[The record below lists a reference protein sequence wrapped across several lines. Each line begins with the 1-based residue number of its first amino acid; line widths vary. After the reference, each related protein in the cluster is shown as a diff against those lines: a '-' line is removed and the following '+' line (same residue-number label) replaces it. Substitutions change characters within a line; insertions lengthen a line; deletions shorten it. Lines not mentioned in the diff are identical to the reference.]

1 MDWNCCLKILVKWLK
16 FNIKYKNILVLTL
29 LSQLFLSPI
38 YAQYPDTNV
47 GVIDLNYILSESD
60 AAVDAAKQIED
71 IAKQIEDEI
80 KNTDQSLID
89 EQNELIESQQ
99 IMAPAAFD
107 EKRKEYENKVQNY
120 NVTRQEKLISVD
132 RIVSESR
139 SEVLNALKP
148 ILEEISKEKGITVLL
163 EKNSV
168 LLNAENMD
176 ITDEA
181 LKALNKKLPSIEISV
196 D

>member
-1 MDWNCCLKILVKWLK
+1 MRLN
-16 FNIKYKNILVLTL
+16 FKYKYIFVFTL
-29 LSQLFLSPI
+29 LSQLLLSPL

-47 GVIDLNYILSESD
+47 GVVDLNYILSESD

-71 IAKQIEDEI
+71 IARQIEDEI

-120 NVTRQEKLISVD
+120 NVTRQEKLMSVD
-132 RIVSESR
+132 ILVSESR
-139 SEVLNALKP
+139 NKVLNALKP
-148 ILEEISKEKGITVLL
+148 ILEEIANDNGITVLL

-176 ITDEA
+176 ITEEA
-181 LKALNKKLPSIEISV
+181 LQVLNKKLPSIKVSAE
-196 D
+196 